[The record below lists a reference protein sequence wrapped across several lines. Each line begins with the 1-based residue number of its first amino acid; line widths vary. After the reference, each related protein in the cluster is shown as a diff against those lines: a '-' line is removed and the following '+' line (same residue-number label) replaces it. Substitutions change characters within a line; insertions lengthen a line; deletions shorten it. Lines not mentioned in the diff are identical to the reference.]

1 MLVLHFGKV
10 GLVTMIGISVIVAV
24 AVGFWMS
31 TASGMLYK
39 SLSTAEIY
47 SKAVLWVDSRTSF
60 YVCNG
65 LSVYRWDASNYWEVY
80 LTLVNRGPVDVVIDD
95 VYING
100 VPYYDLG
107 CLTRYHV
114 VVEADGGFKVFSKGL
129 IIRSGGKVVLRVL
142 IPGAGFTTYEGHS
155 GVFYSGDGDVFRHGD
170 SLTISFVSDGSTLAI
185 VLFLP

>member
-1 MLVLHFGKV
+1 MLVLYFGKV

-24 AVGFWMS
+24 TVGFWMS

-39 SLSTAEIY
+39 SLSIAEIY
-47 SKAVLWVDSRTSF
+47 SKAVLWVDSRRAFT
-60 YVCNG
+60 
-65 LSVYRWDASNYWEVY
+65 VYDGFNVYCWDASNYWEVY
-80 LTLVNRGPVDVVIDD
+80 LTLVNRGPGDVVIDD

-114 VVEADGGFKVFSKGL
+114 VVEANGGFKVFSKGL

-142 IPGAGFTTYEGHS
+142 IPGTGFTTYDGHS
-155 GVFYSGDGDVFRHGD
+155 GVFYSGDGNVFRHGD

-185 VLFLP
+185 VLILP

>member
-1 MLVLHFGKV
+1 MLALYFGRV
-10 GLVTMIGISVIVAV
+10 GLVTMVGISVIVA
-24 AVGFWMS
+24 AAIGFWMS

-60 YVCNG
+60 YVRDG
-65 LSVYRWDASNYWEVY
+65 FSVYCWDASNYWEVY

-114 VVEADGGFKVFSKGL
+114 VEADGGFKVFSKGL
-129 IIRSGGKVVLRVL
+129 VIRSGGKVVLRVL
-142 IPGAGFTTYEGHS
+142 IPGAGFTTYGGHS
-155 GVFYSGDGDVFRHGD
+155 GVFYSGDGNVFRHGG

-185 VLFLP
+185 ILILP

>member
-1 MLVLHFGKV
+1 VLILYFGKV
-10 GLVTMIGISVIVAV
+10 GLVTTIGISVIIAV

-39 SLSTAEIY
+39 SLSTAEIH
-47 SKAVLWVDSRTSF
+47 SKAVLWIDSRTSF
-60 YVCNG
+60 YVHDGFNVFC
-65 LSVYRWDASNYWEVY
+65 WDASNYWEVY

-114 VVEADGGFKVFSKGL
+114 VVEADSGFKVFSKGL
-129 IIRSGGKVVLRVL
+129 IIRSGGKVVLRIL

-155 GVFYSGDGDVFRHGD
+155 DVFYSGDGNVFRHGD

-185 VLFLP
+185 VLILP

>member
-1 MLVLHFGKV
+1 LRFGKV
-10 GLVTMIGISVIVAV
+10 GLVTMVGVSVIVAV
-24 AVGFWMS
+24 AIGFWMS

-47 SKAVLWVDSRTSF
+47 SKAVLWIDSRRTF
-60 YVCNG
+60 T
-65 LSVYRWDASNYWEVY
+65 VYDGFNVYCWDASNYWEIY
-80 LTLVNRGPVDVVIDD
+80 LTLVNRGPGDVVIDD

-114 VVEADGGFKVFSKGL
+114 VVEADDGFKVFSKGL
-129 IIRSGGKVVLRVL
+129 IIRSGGKVVFKIL

-155 GVFYSGDGDVFRHGD
+155 GVFYSGDGNVFRHGD

-185 VLFLP
+185 VLILP

>member
-1 MLVLHFGKV
+1 VLALRFGKV
-10 GLVTMIGISVIVAV
+10 GLVTMVGVSVIVAV
-24 AVGFWMS
+24 AIGFWMS

-47 SKAVLWVDSRTSF
+47 SKAVLWVDSRRTF
-60 YVCNG
+60 T
-65 LSVYRWDASNYWEVY
+65 VYDGFNVYCWDASNYWEVY
-80 LTLVNRGPVDVVIDD
+80 LTLVNRGPGDVVIDD

-100 VPYYDLG
+100 VPYYDFG

-129 IIRSGGKVVLRVL
+129 IIRSGGKVVLRIL
-142 IPGAGFTTYEGHS
+142 IPGAGFTTYDGHS
-155 GVFYSGDGDVFRHGD
+155 GVFYSGDGNVFRHGD

-185 VLFLP
+185 VLILP